1 MPIKEGGKPGFDD
14 HDHKIDSHFFE
25 DHRILVRE
33 QPYSVQGLGNMCI
46 LEFDIVNISAFLEF
60 DTVIILAFL

>member
-1 MPIKEGGKPGFDD
+1 MPIKEGGKPGLDD

-33 QPYSVQGLGNMCI
+33 QPYSVQGLGNI
-46 LEFDIVNISAFLEF
+46 IEFDTVNISAFLEF